1 MPSLCR
7 DCLAM
12 EQERSLRRCLA
23 CGSPRLISHDELPG
37 LSIAHL
43 DCDAFYAA
51 VEKRD
56 DPSLLDKPVIIG
68 GGKRGVVAT
77 ACYIARIHG
86 VRSAMPMF
94 KALKACPQAVV
105 IKPNMEKYAKV
116 GRQVR
121 QKMLDLTPLVEPLSI
136 DEAFLDLS
144 GTERVHQGPPA
155 QTLARLAN
163 AITQDLGITVSIGLS
178 HNKFLAKIASDLDKP
193 NGFSVIG
200 KAETVD
206 FLRDKPVSMIFGVGA
221 RMQEKLGADRIAKIG
236 DLRPFSEAELVA
248 RYGKE
253 GSRFARLCRGIDTR
267 PVTPERNAKTISAET
282 TFDDDLASADLIK
295 PLLWKLCERVAK
307 RLANAGL
314 AACSLTLKLKT
325 ADFRIK
331 TRSRSGFP
339 PTMLAIKLYRL
350 AETMLLQE
358 TDGTAFRLIGIGVHD
373 FADPAEADH
382 GDLVDTTTQK
392 ESAAASAIGKLRN
405 KFGDQMIIRG
415 VGLKN

>member
-253 GSRFARLCRGIDTR
+253 GSRFARLCRGIDAR
-267 PVTPERNAKTISAET
+267 PVTPERDAKTISAET
-282 TFDDDLASADLIK
+282 TFDDDLASADLLK

-373 FADPAEADH
+373 FADPAEADR

-392 ESAAASAIGKLRN
+392 ESAAASAIGKLRS
-405 KFGDQMIIRG
+405 KFGDQMITRG
-415 VGLKN
+415 VGLKH